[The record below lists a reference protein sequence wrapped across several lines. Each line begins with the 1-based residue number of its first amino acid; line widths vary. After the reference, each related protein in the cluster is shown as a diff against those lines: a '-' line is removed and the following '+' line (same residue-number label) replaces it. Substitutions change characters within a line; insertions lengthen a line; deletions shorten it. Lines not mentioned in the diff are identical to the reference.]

1 MSGLEYKKV
10 PQNGFR
16 NITKE
21 EQKKVNSQLAEIAIR
36 NSIKEI
42 NESLNFCW
50 STTMLTC
57 LGLFDPEML
66 KTFEEKFKQSI
77 VVLKKANPLGE
88 GEIKQVLDVD
98 ALIDDCSK
106 PYLSTISS
114 VIKAFD
120 EANKNG

>member
-1 MSGLEYKKV
+1 MGLEYKKV

-16 NITKE
+16 TITKE
-21 EQKKVNSQLAEIAIR
+21 EQQKVNSQLAEIAIR

-57 LGLFDPEML
+57 LGLFDPEMV

-77 VVLKKANPLGE
+77 EVLKKANPLGD
-88 GEIKQVLDVD
+88 GEIKNILNVD
-98 ALIDDCSK
+98 QLIQDCSK
-106 PYLSTISS
+106 PYLETISS
-114 VIKAFD
+114 VIKAF
-120 EANKNG
+120 EKVKENG